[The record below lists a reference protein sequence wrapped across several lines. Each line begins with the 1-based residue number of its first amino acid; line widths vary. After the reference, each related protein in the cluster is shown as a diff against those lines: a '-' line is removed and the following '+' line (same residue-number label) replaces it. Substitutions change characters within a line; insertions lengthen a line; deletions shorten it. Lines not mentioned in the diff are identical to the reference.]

1 MRIRLV
7 SFLVLVAVA
16 GVWTHALRGRQ
27 ASTQHAAR
35 FDLIPVQV
43 GPRTGVDE
51 PFDAG
56 TMQALRADRVLGR
69 LYRDP
74 RDGSVL
80 QLFVAYF
87 GSQETGSQIHSPQ
100 HCLPGGGWSILD
112 RSHWTVVVPTGPRTI
127 NEFVIAKGA
136 GKQLVHYWFVTRSGI
151 LSNEFALKWD
161 LVRNSLLGLPT
172 DAAMIRLVLPVGPAG
187 LEATRRDLR
196 SFCREMMPVIDR
208 AIPIA
213 PSKDRLA
220 VAI

>member
-1 MRIRLV
+1 VRLRLV
-7 SFLVLVAVA
+7 SFLLLVAAA
-16 GVWTHALRGRQ
+16 GFWTHALRSRQ
-27 ASTQHAAR
+27 TSAQHAAN

-51 PFDAG
+51 TFDAG
-56 TMQALRADRVLGR
+56 TMRALKADRVLDR

-112 RSHWTVVVPTGPRTI
+112 RATWTISTPAGARRI
-127 NEFVIAKGA
+127 NEFVIGKGE

-172 DAAMIRLVLPVGPAG
+172 DAAMIRLVLPVGPGG
-187 LEATRRDLR
+187 LEATRRTLR
-196 SFCREMMPVIDR
+196 AFCREVMPVLDH

-213 PSKDRLA
+213 PAKERLA

>member
-1 MRIRLV
+1 MKLRLI
-7 SFLVLVAVA
+7 SLLVLLAVA
-16 GVWTHALRGRQ
+16 GLWTHVLRGRQ
-27 ASTQHAAR
+27 AREQHAAR
-35 FDLIPVQV
+35 FDLIPVQM

-56 TMQALRADRVLGR
+56 TMAALKADLVLGR

-100 HCLPGGGWSILD
+100 HCLPGGGWRILD
-112 RSHWTVVVPTGPRTI
+112 RAKWTLPTPTGPRTI
-127 NEFVIAKGA
+127 NEFVIEKGA

-172 DAAMIRLVLPVGPAG
+172 DAAMIRLVLPVGPEG
-187 LEATRRDLR
+187 LDATRRDLR
-196 SFCREMMPVIDR
+196 AFCRAMMPVIDH

-213 PSKDRLA
+213 PAKDRLA

>member
-1 MRIRLV
+1 MKLRLV
-7 SFLVLVAVA
+7 AFLVLVAAA
-16 GVWTHALRGRQ
+16 GLWTHVLRGRQ
-27 ASTQHAAR
+27 AREQHAAR
-35 FDLIPVQV
+35 FDLIPAQV

-56 TMQALRADRVLGR
+56 TMAALKADLVLGR

-74 RDGSVL
+74 REGSVL

-100 HCLPGGGWSILD
+100 HCLPGGGWRILD
-112 RSHWTVVVPTGPRTI
+112 RGKWTVLTPAGSRTI
-127 NEFVIAKGA
+127 NEFVIEKGA
-136 GKQLVHYWFVTRSGI
+136 GIELVHYWFVTRSGV

-172 DAAMIRLVLPVGPAG
+172 DAAMIRLVLPVGPGG
-187 LEATRRDLR
+187 LEAARQDLR
-196 SFCREMMPVIDR
+196 AFCRTMMPVMDH

-213 PSKDRLA
+213 PAKDRLA
-220 VAI
+220 VAN